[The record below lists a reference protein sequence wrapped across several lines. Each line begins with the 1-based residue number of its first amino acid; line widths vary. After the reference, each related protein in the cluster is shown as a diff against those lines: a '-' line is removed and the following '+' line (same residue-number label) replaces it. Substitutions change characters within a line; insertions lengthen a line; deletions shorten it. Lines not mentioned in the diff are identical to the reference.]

1 MRTDE
6 ALGTD
11 ALELNSAIT
20 AFLHDAEERGTVAAA
35 ELEALHVEHDLDE
48 EAVEALRAA
57 LTAADVEI
65 EETAEDAEL
74 GLDLR
79 PSAPTGT
86 TDSLQLFLNEIGRH
100 ELLTAAEEVALAK
113 RIERG
118 DQVAKERMTNANL
131 RLVVSIAKRYQGHG
145 LPLLDLIQDG
155 TIGLNRAVEKFDYRK
170 GFKFSTYATWWI
182 RQACQRAVANQ
193 SDTIR
198 IPVHVQERRLKLRR
212 AKQQLEVVHGRAPT
226 IEELAKATEL
236 KEHHVQEALDAV
248 EASVS
253 LNQTI
258 GDGDG
263 ELGDLFAD
271 RTAEDPIESADLSL
285 EQQRVRERSPTCR
298 SGSGSSSSCAS
309 ASCRARRARASSRS
323 ARSSASPASGS
334 ASSRRPHSAASRRSS
349 APSRCPRATGSPARA
364 CARWASAEAD
374 AHRAETPEGAAVA
387 ARRYIPG
394 SPSHRGRRG
403 ASPASS
409 TPSARSRCGAPR
421 SRPRG
426 SGRRASPGRPGRSP
440 SGRS

>member
-1 MRTDE
+1 MRTEE

-11 ALELNSAIT
+11 ALESNTALT
-20 AFLHDAEERGTVAAA
+20 AFLHDAEERGTVGAP
-35 ELEALHVEHDLDE
+35 ELEALQLEHDLDE
-48 EAVEALRAA
+48 DAVEALRAA
-57 LTAADVEI
+57 LAAVDVEI
-65 EETAEDAEL
+65 EEAADDAEPD
-74 GLDLR
+74 LDLR
-79 PSAPTGT
+79 PSAPSGT

-118 DQVAKERMTNANL
+118 DHAAKERMTNANL

-212 AKQQLEVVHGRAPT
+212 ARQQLEATHGRAPT
-226 IEELAKATEL
+226 IEELAQATEL
-236 KEHHVQEALDAV
+236 KEHHVEEALDAV

-285 EQQRVRERSPTCR
+285 EQQRVREALADLPERERLVLELRFGFAP
-298 SGSGSSSSCAS
+298 GEDASSLEAIGKKLGLTRERIRQLESSALGRLEQRLRTEPLDDS
-309 ASCRARRARASSRS
+309 ESLAARA
-323 ARSSASPASGS
+323 
-334 ASSRRPHSAASRRSS
+334 
-349 APSRCPRATGSPARA
+349 
-364 CARWASAEAD
+364 
-374 AHRAETPEGAAVA
+374 
-387 ARRYIPG
+387 
-394 SPSHRGRRG
+394 
-403 ASPASS
+403 
-409 TPSARSRCGAPR
+409 
-421 SRPRG
+421 
-426 SGRRASPGRPGRSP
+426 
-440 SGRS
+440 

>member
-1 MRTDE
+1 MRTNE
-6 ALGTD
+6 LGTD
-11 ALELNSAIT
+11 ALVELNPALT
-20 AFLHDAEERGTVAAA
+20 AFLHDAEERGSVGTA
-35 ELEALHVEHDLDE
+35 ELEVLQNEHELDE
-48 EAVEALRAA
+48 DAVEALKAA
-57 LTAADVEI
+57 LAAADVEI
-65 EETAEDAEL
+65 EETASRDAEA

-79 PSAPTGT
+79 PSAGGS

-100 ELLTAAEEVALAK
+100 TLLTAAEEVALAK
-113 RIERG
+113 RIEKG
-118 DQVAKERMTNANL
+118 DQAAKERMTNANL

-212 AKQQLEVVHGRAPT
+212 ARQQLEATHGRPPT
-226 IEELAKATEL
+226 IEELANATEL

-271 RTAEDPIESADLSL
+271 RTVEDPIEQADVSL
-285 EQQRVRERSPTCR
+285 EQERIRDALASLPERERIVLELRFGFSQ
-298 SGSGSSSSCAS
+298 SAEGAS
-309 ASCRARRARASSRS
+309 LEQIGKKLGLTRERIRQLESTALGRLEERLRTE
-323 ARSSASPASGS
+323 PL
-334 ASSRRPHSAASRRSS
+334 
-349 APSRCPRATGSPARA
+349 PSREKLA
-364 CARWASAEAD
+364 
-374 AHRAETPEGAAVA
+374 GAA
-387 ARRYIPG
+387 
-394 SPSHRGRRG
+394 
-403 ASPASS
+403 
-409 TPSARSRCGAPR
+409 
-421 SRPRG
+421 
-426 SGRRASPGRPGRSP
+426 
-440 SGRS
+440 

>member
-1 MRTDE
+1 LDTTLLEDLLRTNE
-6 ALGTD
+6 LGTD
-11 ALELNSAIT
+11 ALELTPALT
-20 AFLHDAEERGTVAAA
+20 AFLHDAEERGSVGTA
-35 ELEALHVEHDLDE
+35 ELELLQLEHDLDE
-48 EAVEALRAA
+48 DAVEALRAA
-57 LTAADVEI
+57 LAAADVEI
-65 EETAEDAEL
+65 EETANADDAEA

-79 PSAPTGT
+79 PSAGGS

-100 ELLTAAEEVALAK
+100 TLLTAAEEVALAK
-113 RIERG
+113 RIEQG

-212 AKQQLEVVHGRAPT
+212 ARQQLEATHGRPPT
-226 IEELAKATEL
+226 IEELAHATEL

-271 RTAEDPIESADLSL
+271 RTVEEPIDLVETSL
-285 EQQRVRERSPTCR
+285 EQQRVRSALERLPERERQVMEMRFGFVGGESVSLEEIGRELGVTRQRVRQLETSAFARLEQLLGTRPLP
-298 SGSGSSSSCAS
+298 SDEELAS
-309 ASCRARRARASSRS
+309 
-323 ARSSASPASGS
+323 
-334 ASSRRPHSAASRRSS
+334 
-349 APSRCPRATGSPARA
+349 
-364 CARWASAEAD
+364 
-374 AHRAETPEGAAVA
+374 VA
-387 ARRYIPG
+387 
-394 SPSHRGRRG
+394 
-403 ASPASS
+403 
-409 TPSARSRCGAPR
+409 
-421 SRPRG
+421 
-426 SGRRASPGRPGRSP
+426 
-440 SGRS
+440 